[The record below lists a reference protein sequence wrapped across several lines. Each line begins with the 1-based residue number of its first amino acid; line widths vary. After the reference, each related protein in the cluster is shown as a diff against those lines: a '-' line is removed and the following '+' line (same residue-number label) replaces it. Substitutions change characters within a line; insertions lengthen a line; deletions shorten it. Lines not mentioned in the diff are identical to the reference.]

1 MISAFETFSVHA
13 INRGFLWHFSELR
26 RSELRVLPPSRG
38 ELPTSPHGPMMIEG
52 YSGLITSHL
61 ISHLTI
67 DLSPVDKE

>member
-1 MISAFETFSVHA
+1 MSFAFEEFSVHA

-26 RSELRVLPPSRG
+26 SSELRVLPPTRG
-38 ELPTSPHGPMMIEG
+38 ELLSSPHGPMMIEG

-67 DLSPVDKE
+67 DLSRVDEE